1 MEQHVLSVSRGKQ
14 VHIVEPC
21 QRLRAELA
29 RTCYALGYHC
39 ELYADMDEMA
49 AHRPRLGIIVARDDA
64 ENGGV
69 SLFLE
74 RLLALGIW
82 LPVIA
87 TQINPR
93 PTQIVQAIKC
103 GAIDYLALPID
114 SDRFERCLA
123 RVSKE
128 AEDFAAA
135 RRRTID
141 ARSRLAT
148 LSGRE
153 FEVLEHLTAGE
164 SNKVIAREL
173 EISPR
178 TVEIHRANMMS
189 KLHAKHAAEA
199 VRLRLE
205 ANLAPVIAAM

>member
-1 MEQHVLSVSRGKQ
+1 MDQNVLSVSRSKQ

-21 QRLRAELA
+21 ERLRAELA
-29 RTCYALGYHC
+29 RMCYALGYHC
-39 ELYADMDEMA
+39 ELYANMAEMA
-49 AHRPRLGIIVARDDA
+49 AHPPRVGIIVARDDD
-64 ENGGV
+64 EDGGV
-69 SLFLE
+69 GLFLE

-82 LPVIA
+82 LPVVA
-87 TQINPR
+87 TQIDPR
-93 PTQIVQAIKC
+93 PNQIVQAIKC
-103 GAIDYLALPID
+103 GAIDYLALPVD
-114 SDRFERCLA
+114 TDRFERCLA

-135 RRRTID
+135 RRRTIE
-141 ARSRLAT
+141 ARNRIAT

-178 TVEIHRANMMS
+178 TVEIHRANMMC
-189 KLHAKHAAEA
+189 KLRAKHAAEA
-199 VRLRLE
+199 VRLRLD
-205 ANLAPVIAAM
+205 AKLAPAFVAI